1 MKRAIFKLEGY
12 YSECTNGEKE
22 LVKYL
27 LNNPR
32 KAIEKDIHSLAKTC
46 FCSGATVVRVAKKI
60 GFKGYKELKTAIYND
75 IIIDENLLKDNNS
88 SKEKPSTQEQI
99 SKDLCDNHIK
109 SIENVLNLLDF
120 SVVEAVV
127 KLLIDC
133 KHVNLFGI
141 GASYLVAK
149 DMQMK
154 LERINKNTSLYE
166 DIHMQ
171 IIRSNNIEKND
182 ISIIVSYSGQTNEI
196 LKIANNIKEKG
207 GIIISI
213 LKYGSTKLNQM
224 TDYPLYLPSVESD
237 IRISA
242 SSSRI
247 SQLTIIDILFNSYYS
262 RLENSKIDQIIHT
275 KELLEKDK
283 SESYS

>member
-12 YSECTNGEKE
+12 LGECTSGEKE

-27 LNNPR
+27 LNYPR
-32 KAIEKDIHSLAKTC
+32 EAIEKDIHSLAKTC

-60 GFKGYKELKTAIYND
+60 GFKGYKDLKKAIYND
-75 IIIDENLLKDNNS
+75 IIHDENMLRENTNS
-88 SKEKPSTQEQI
+88 DVSDSNQYQIAKEVCER
-99 SKDLCDNHIK
+99 HVK
-109 SIENVLNLLDF
+109 SIENVIDLLDF
-120 SVVEAVV
+120 SVVESIV
-127 KLLIDC
+127 KLLIDS

-182 ISIIVSYSGQTNEI
+182 ISILVSYSGQTSEI
-196 LKIANNIKEKG
+196 LKIAKNIKEKG

-224 TDYPLYLPSVESD
+224 TDYPLYLPTVESD

-247 SQLTIIDILFNSYYS
+247 AQFTIIDILFNSYYS
-262 RLENSKIDQIIHT
+262 RLESSKVDKIIHT

-283 SESYS
+283 IESYN